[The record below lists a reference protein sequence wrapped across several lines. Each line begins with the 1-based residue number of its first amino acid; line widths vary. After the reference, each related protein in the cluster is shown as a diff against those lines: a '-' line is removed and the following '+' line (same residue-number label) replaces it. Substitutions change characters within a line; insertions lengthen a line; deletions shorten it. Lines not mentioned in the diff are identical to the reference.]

1 MGRGGELRLK
11 RNAVSKPGRVI
22 YVRRCRTIL
31 EISREEKDARMA
43 AVAAAGRESS
53 GDREEEGGFAWRN
66 VTQLSAVI
74 GSSLVQ

>member
-1 MGRGGELRLK
+1 MRLK

-31 EISREEKDARMA
+31 EISREEKGARM
-43 AVAAAGRESS
+43 AAAGREPS

>member
-1 MGRGGELRLK
+1 MRLK
-11 RNAVSKPGRVI
+11 RNTVSKAGAVI

-31 EISREEKDARMA
+31 EISREEKGARMA
-43 AVAAAGRESS
+43 AGLAAIERKKGKGE
-53 GDREEEGGFAWRN
+53 FAWRN

>member
-1 MGRGGELRLK
+1 MGRGGGLRLK

-31 EISREEKDARMA
+31 EISREEKGARMA
-43 AVAAAGRESS
+43 AAAGRESS

>member
-1 MGRGGELRLK
+1 MGRGGGLWLK

-31 EISREEKDARMA
+31 EISREEKGARMA
-43 AVAAAGRESS
+43 AGREPS

>member
-1 MGRGGELRLK
+1 MK

-31 EISREEKDARMA
+31 EISREEKGARMA
-43 AVAAAGRESS
+43 AGREPS

>member
-1 MGRGGELRLK
+1 MRLK

-31 EISREEKDARMA
+31 EISREEKGARMA
-43 AVAAAGRESS
+43 AGREPS